1 MAEEE
6 FKPNWTEIKDLADKI
21 DVALD
26 EKIKDNKLSFMEIDM
41 SLVLVQEKLAQEKHK
56 VYKKWTESEEKT
68 DEKINDIYK

>member
-56 VYKKWTESEEKT
+56 VYAKWVESEEKT
-68 DEKINDIYK
+68 DKKINDIYR

>member
-56 VYKKWTESEEKT
+56 VYTKWVESEEKT
-68 DEKINDIYK
+68 DKKINDIYK